1 MRKRALEGV
10 IVTALS
16 LALIAGPVT
25 RANASTSY
33 PVIYDS
39 AVAAAVAV
47 ANPGG
52 SPPAANDWSCQ
63 PGPAHPRP
71 VVLVHGTFANMAVT
85 WNALSPLL
93 KNEGYCIFALNF
105 GGLIAGQIGGTRDI
119 AASAA
124 ELGDFVDRVLAAT
137 GATTVDMVGHSQG
150 GMMPR
155 YYLGP
160 LGGAAKVAN
169 LVALAPSNHGT
180 TLSGLATLG
189 TLFPWALDIVG
200 LACAACTQQVLGSP
214 FLTTLNQGGDTVP
227 GVRYTVIQT
236 KYDQVVTPY
245 TSAFLAGSTVTN
257 IRLQDQCGLDLSEH
271 LAVIYDRIA
280 LRDVLNAL
288 DPEHAV
294 PPACVPIAPILGG

>member
-1 MRKRALEGV
+1 MRKRALGGLA
-10 IVTALS
+10 VTALC
-16 LALIAGPVT
+16 LAWIAGPVT
-25 RANASTSY
+25 PAEASTSY
-33 PVIYDS
+33 PVVYNS

-52 SPPAANDWSCQ
+52 SPPAANDWSCR
-63 PGPAHPRP
+63 PGPVHPRP
-71 VVLVHGTFANMAVT
+71 VVLVHGTFANMAVS

-93 KNEGYCIFALNF
+93 KNDGYCVFALNF
-105 GGLIAGQIGGTRDI
+105 GGLVAGQIGGTRDI
-119 AASAA
+119 AASAG
-124 ELGDFVDRVLAAT
+124 ELGDFVDRVLSAT
-137 GATTVDMVGHSQG
+137 GATTVDIVGHSQG

-155 YYLGP
+155 YYLTL
-160 LGGAAKVAN
+160 LGGAVRVAN

-180 TLSGLATLG
+180 TLGGLATLG
-189 TLFPWALDIVG
+189 TLFPWSLQVVG
-200 LACAACTQQVLGSP
+200 LACPACTQQVAGSP
-214 FLTTLNQGGDTVP
+214 FLTTLNRDGDTVP
-227 GVRYTVIQT
+227 GVHYTVIET

-245 TSAFLAGSTVTN
+245 TSAFLTGSDVTN

-288 DPEHAV
+288 DPSHAV